1 MSETT
6 IKFLHD
12 WEKEQLFNVI
22 AMDQSTHNIRN
33 KAIFYIAE
41 YAGLRAS
48 EVGLIKVTDFNM
60 YKQEIYI
67 KRLKNSNPNTL
78 RILERPVLNAL
89 IDYLDYREAAGI
101 THPNLFISQKGKP
114 ISRKTLDMI
123 MKRYCTEAGISP
135 DKAHFHVLKHTRA
148 VALADLGL
156 DTKEV
161 QYWIGHKSIK
171 NTEIYLQF
179 TSKQQE
185 TLYKK
190 IFLLMEENKQH
201 CPLI

>member
-123 MKRYCTEAGISP
+123 MKRYCTEAE
-135 DKAHFHVLKHTRA
+135 FLRTKHT
-148 VALADLGL
+148 
-156 DTKEV
+156 
-161 QYWIGHKSIK
+161 
-171 NTEIYLQF
+171 F
-179 TSKQQE
+179 T
-185 TLYKK
+185 
-190 IFLLMEENKQH
+190 F
-201 CPLI
+201 